1 MTDETKPTEVL
12 EPEPP
17 KQRRLLRSRNDRM
30 IAGVAGGLADYFAVD
45 PVIIRI
51 GFAIS
56 VFFGG
61 LGALAYLALV
71 LFVPV
76 GDEGEVTGEA
86 AIESSR
92 GLAIGAGI
100 GLAILALSLGIFDA
114 DFLFGGDGWW
124 IGTPLLLLAA
134 IAIFVTRRR
143 EASTVAAAVPA
154 EGGTGTTAT
163 TTTTSRP
170 VGRSAL
176 GIAAGIVLAFF
187 GVAALGAIAIASA
200 WAGATG
206 HGVAIAAAVIA
217 IGVLLALS
225 AFRGHGARW
234 LIVPAVALAAPLATV
249 SAADISF
256 GDGVGEREYRP
267 VAIAALPAD
276 GYELGIG
283 HLLVDLRDLDWEEDT
298 VVDLDVDLG
307 IGQAI
312 VAVPENVCVAADID
326 ATAGHLDVAGS
337 DSDGV
342 DPEIDRAVPSE
353 STPRLNLNGEVDLGE
368 FLVIND
374 DDLDIDEFPRRWRNH
389 GETYTNDSELEARMD
404 AACASGPTPTSG
416 EPAGPKPPADPAAP
430 GGEAEEAGGT
440 SGIRGR

>member
-17 KQRRLLRSRNDRM
+17 KRRRLMRSRNDRM

-51 GFAIS
+51 GFAVS

-76 GDEGEVTGEA
+76 GDDGEVTGEA

-100 GLAILALSLGIFDA
+100 GLAVLALSLGIFDG
-114 DFLFGGDGWW
+114 DFIFGGDGWW

-143 EASTVAAAVPA
+143 EAGNAAAVVPA
-154 EGGTGTTAT
+154 EGDNTAAT
-163 TTTTSRP
+163 AARP

-176 GIAAGIVLAFF
+176 GIASGIILAIF
-187 GVAALGAIAIASA
+187 GVAALGAMALASA

-206 HGVAIAAAVIA
+206 HGVAIAAAIIS

-267 VAIAALPAD
+267 VSIAAVPAD

-283 HLLVDLRDLDWEEDT
+283 QLRVDLRDLDWQEDT
-298 VVDLDVDLG
+298 VLDLDVDLG
-307 IGQAI
+307 IGQAL

-326 ATAGHLDVAGS
+326 ATAGHLDVSGA
-337 DSDGV
+337 DSDGF
-342 DPEIDRAVPSE
+342 DPEIDRSVPSE

-374 DDLDIDEFPRRWRNH
+374 NNVDLDRFPQH
-389 GETYTNDSELEARMD
+389 GRDRGDAYARDGELEARMD
-404 AACASGPTPTSG
+404 AACEANTNV
-416 EPAGPKPPADPAAP
+416 PPASSASPPGAA
-430 GGEAEEAGGT
+430 GSGGGT
-440 SGIRGR
+440 KEKDGR